1 MNNAGSP
8 NNSPKAPIAPTD
20 DIPVAHRE
28 TVPVPKPSITLK
40 SLLLW
45 CGLAG
50 VGVIALLAGVILAL
64 RLGQPQSTAEGTKD
78 TGTETANKA
87 SPSPSPTATGDT
99 MLGHYA
105 YKEAPQ
111 SELEAI
117 ADGNLRLRRA
127 AARAYREMV
136 SAAQQEGVSLTPISA
151 FRTIDDQRYLY
162 FDVKAQRGQAPSE
175 RAKVSA
181 PPGYSEHHTGY
192 AVDIGDA
199 NVPAVNLSQ
208 GFDQTAAYRWLEAN
222 AARYSFEISFPKDNK
237 QGVSYEPWHWRYVG
251 DSDSLKM
258 FYKARPK
265 P

>member
-8 NNSPKAPIAPTD
+8 NNPPKASIAPPD
-20 DIPVAHRE
+20 DIPVAFRE
-28 TVPVPKPSITLK
+28 TIAAPKARFKVK
-40 SLLLW
+40 SVLLW
-45 CGLAG
+45 SGLASLG
-50 VGVIALLAGVILAL
+50 VMALLAGVVLAV
-64 RLGQPQSTAEGTKD
+64 RLGQASSPVPPQPTDAKT
-78 TGTETANKA
+78 
-87 SPSPSPTATGDT
+87 SPSPAATPAADT

-111 SELEAI
+111 AELEAI
-117 ADGNLRLRRA
+117 VADGSIRMRRA
-127 AARAYREMV
+127 AARSYRDMV
-136 SAAQQEGVSLTPISA
+136 AAAQQEGVSLTPISG

-162 FDVKAQRGQAPSE
+162 FDVKAQRNQAPSE

-208 GFDQTAAYRWLEAN
+208 SFEQTAAYRWLEAN
-222 AARYSFEISFPKDNK
+222 AARYSFEISFSKDNK

-251 DSDSLKM
+251 DSDSLKT

-265 P
+265 S

>member
-20 DIPVAHRE
+20 DIPVALRE
-28 TVPVPKPSITLK
+28 TVNVPKPGIPLK
-40 SLLLW
+40 LVLLW

-50 VGVIALLAGVILAL
+50 LGVVALLAGVLLSL
-64 RLGQPQSTAEGTKD
+64 RLGQPQGTAEGTKD
-78 TGTETANKA
+78 TGSETAKA
-87 SPSPSPTATGDT
+87 SPSASPTPTGDT

-117 ADGNLRLRRA
+117 VGDGSLRLRRA
-127 AARAYREMV
+127 AARSYREMV
-136 SAAQQEGVSLTPISA
+136 AAAQQEGVSLSPISA
-151 FRTIDDQRYLY
+151 FRTIDDQKYLY
-162 FDVKAQRGQAPSE
+162 FDVKAQRGQGPSE

-208 GFDQTAAYRWLEAN
+208 SFDQTAAYRWLEAN

-258 FYKARPK
+258 FYKSRPK